1 MESIILVN
9 SLSKEEMV
17 MEELFR
23 FKALHKAM
31 GGIET
36 DVFVFDNKIELRRK
50 VSGIISMNTKL
61 PTETIAYYK
70 DLTAINFVRPS
81 LSSGNI
87 GWIELVGIS
96 RDKNV
101 TSTVDA
107 NWKMISNVDTVNG
120 LKNPYNIAFNKNHRE
135 MEGYYNRI
143 KELFEEFI
151 SQNQNVQNIT
161 NITNEESA
169 LDKIK
174 KLKELLDLGV
184 ISQEE
189 FDEKKQKL
197 MDSI

>member
-1 MESIILVN
+1 
-9 SLSKEEMV
+9 

-36 DVFVFDNKIELRRK
+36 DVSVFDNKIELRRK
-50 VSGIISMNTKL
+50 VSGIIAMNTKL
-61 PTETIAYYK
+61 PSETIAYYK
-70 DLTAINFVRPS
+70 DLMAINFVRPS

-101 TSTVDA
+101 TSTVDT

-151 SQNQNVQNIT
+151 SKNQNVQNIT
-161 NITNEESA
+161 NITSEESS

-174 KLKELLDLGV
+174 KLKDLLDLGA

>member
-1 MESIILVN
+1 MGEI
-9 SLSKEEMV
+9 
-17 MEELFR
+17 FR

-36 DVFVFDNKIELRRK
+36 DVTVFDNKIELHRK

-61 PTETIAYYK
+61 PSETVAYYK
-70 DLTAINFVRPS
+70 DLEAVNFVKPS
-81 LSSGNI
+81 LAAGNI

-101 TSTVDA
+101 MSTVDA
-107 NWKMISNVDTVNG
+107 NMKLISNVDTVNG

-135 MEGYYNRI
+135 MESYYKRI
-143 KELFEEFI
+143 KEVFEEFA
-151 SQNQNVQNIT
+151 SNNQNIQGAT
-161 NITNEESA
+161 NIINEESA

-174 KLKELLDLGV
+174 KLKDLLDLGA

-189 FDEKKQKL
+189 FDEKKEKL
-197 MDSI
+197 MNGI